1 MARVV
6 ITPHKV
12 GRVNEAMT
20 AVANTALFTAVDAAD
35 GAEFVMN
42 SRDDKTLV
50 LVQNSA
56 SSEGS
61 VTVKA
66 GNGVQGVADLTVS
79 IPASSTTALVLD
91 SGRYKNVS
99 GPDRGKVVVLGGAAT
114 IKLGVI
120 VLP

>member
-6 ITPHKV
+6 ITPHEMGK
-12 GRVNEAMT
+12 VNEAMT
-20 AVANTALFTAVDAAD
+20 AVANTALFAAVDASD
-35 GAEFVMN
+35 GAEFAM
-42 SRDDKTLV
+42 SGRDDKTLI

-56 SSEGS
+56 TSEGT

-66 GNGVQGVADLTVS
+66 GNGIQGVNDLTVTV
-79 IPASSTTALVLD
+79 PASSTMALVLD

-99 GPDRGKVVVLGGAAT
+99 GADRGKVVVLGSAAT
-114 IKLGVI
+114 IKLAVI

>member
-6 ITPHKV
+6 ITPHEM
-12 GRVNEAMT
+12 GRVNEAM
-20 AVANTALFTAVDAAD
+20 VPIANTALFAAVDATD
-35 GAEFVMN
+35 GAAFPM
-42 SRDDKTLV
+42 SGRDDKTLL

-56 SSEGS
+56 TSEGS

-66 GNGVQGVADLTVS
+66 GNGIQGVNDLTVS
-79 IPASSTTALVLD
+79 VPASSTTALVLD

-99 GPDRGKVVVLGGAAT
+99 GADKGKVIVHGSAAT
-114 IKLGVI
+114 IKLAVI

>member
-6 ITPHKV
+6 ITSHEV
-12 GRVNEAMT
+12 GKVNEAMA
-20 AVANTALFTAVDAAD
+20 AVANTALFTAVDASD
-35 GAEFVMN
+35 GAEFAM
-42 SRDDKTLV
+42 SGRDDKTLL

-56 SSEGS
+56 TSEGT

-66 GNGVQGVADLTVS
+66 GNGIQGVNDLIVT

-99 GPDRGKVVVLGGAAT
+99 GPSKGKVIVFGSTKVGLAVVE
-114 IKLGVI
+114 
-120 VLP
+120 LP

>member
-6 ITPHKV
+6 ITPHEM

-20 AVANTALFTAVDAAD
+20 AVASASLFAAVDAAA
-35 GAEFVMN
+35 GAEFAM
-42 SRDDKTLV
+42 SGRDDKTLL
-50 LVQNSA
+50 LVQNAATSA
-56 SSEGS
+56 KT

-66 GNGVQGVADLTVS
+66 GNGIQGVNDLTVS
-79 IPASSTTALVLD
+79 VPASSTTALVLD

-99 GPDRGKVVVLGGAAT
+99 GADRGKVIVMGASAD
-114 IKLGVI
+114 IKLAVI